1 MARAREKAFAGD
13 PKPALTRFPVL
24 ATIAL
29 GDRPRRD
36 CGDGEQ
42 EMRNSQYFGLLWV
55 LTSIAAAVV
64 ASGLIGG
71 IFILCAVVSAG
82 LANHQGHRQTPLKR

>member
-1 MARAREKAFAGD
+1 
-13 PKPALTRFPVL
+13 
-24 ATIAL
+24 
-29 GDRPRRD
+29 
-36 CGDGEQ
+36 
-42 EMRNSQYFGLLWV
+42 MRNSQYFGLLWV

-71 IFILCAVVSAG
+71 IFILCAVASAG